1 MMIVKKKRNLEYID
15 ELEDYINELD
25 RKDKSMIKNKTEFLD
40 EDRLDKKKNQISTSN
55 DGIDKEISKNFSE
68 FRLYVG
74 LSLFY
79 FIVKFSYIFSTDH
92 PSNEAKVMKLI
103 EDFFRY
109 IYFEYVDGL
118 LKFCVSA
125 IWVLFLFDE
134 FRALFKKDTSKQLK
148 LHLVVYIFII
158 AIILYFMWA
167 DTSWIKNFL

>member
-1 MMIVKKKRNLEYID
+1 MKIRRKMKNPKYID
-15 ELEDYINELD
+15 ELEDYIDELD
-25 RKDKSMIKNKTEFLD
+25 RKDKSMIKNETKFLD
-40 EDRLDKKKNQISTSN
+40 EDRLDKKKNQISASN
-55 DGIDKEISKNFSE
+55 DGIDKEISENFSE

-74 LSLFY
+74 LSMLY
-79 FIVKFSYIFSTDH
+79 FIVKNFNLSFAQDT
-92 PSNEAKVMKLI
+92 SNEAKVMELI
-103 EDFFRY
+103 EDFLSY